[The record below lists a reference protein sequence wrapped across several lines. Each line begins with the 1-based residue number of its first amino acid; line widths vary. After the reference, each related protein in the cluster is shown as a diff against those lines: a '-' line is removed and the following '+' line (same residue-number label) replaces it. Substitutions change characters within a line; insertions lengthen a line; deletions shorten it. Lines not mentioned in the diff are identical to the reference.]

1 MKKIFQI
8 LSIAVLTLGWSCNDD
23 DFLNRPPTGQLSE
36 DQIWTDEGQVLSV
49 LGDLYNRYVDL
60 STFKTI
66 RVGDVDVPGWTTVG
80 EFNEA
85 FWSEAG
91 RYNNFQNSGWDLKSW
106 SHWDYAYIREMNLF
120 IQKCTAAEKLSPA
133 VRERYL
139 AEARFLR
146 ASYYFELV
154 KRMGGVPLILEP
166 MVYDYSGDPTYLQ
179 HPRAKESEI
188 YDFVIKE
195 AEEIKDKLPA
205 TPGEKSRATKAAAL
219 AMEVRAALYA
229 GSIAKYGTNTPAV
242 SLPGGEVGI
251 AATMA
256 NGYYTKALTAAKE
269 IISGKAG
276 TYALYTKK
284 PDLSENFASI
294 FYDKANNSEVI
305 FVEDFKLQS
314 GKVHYFT
321 GWNQPRYGAEEE
333 EGGRINPSLNFVEAF
348 EKLDNTFAPIPTTN
362 ANGTPIYYADQTDIF
377 AGRDARLAGTVIL
390 PGTTFKSRKV
400 DIWAGY
406 QLANGTV
413 ISGDDRGVQKTL
425 PGKTVPE
432 QVVGFDGPIDGF
444 EFTAQTGFYLRKY
457 LDPVLGSGQRGVN
470 SEVWL
475 VRYRYAEV
483 LLNAA
488 EAAFELGQASEAAG
502 YMNQVRARAG
512 LVTPLK
518 ASEINFDRIVHERR
532 VELAFEGHY
541 LYDMKRWRIAHQ
553 IMDGNAITAA
563 EVSKDLGKATKRNTQ
578 PWGLWPYKIYDPGSP
593 NNGKWIYKQVKLSR
607 VTGADRFQLGNY
619 YSYID
624 DAIINNN
631 PKLVRN
637 PNQ

>member
-23 DFLNRPPTGQLSE
+23 EFLNRPPTGQLSE
-36 DQIWTDEGQVLSV
+36 DQIWNDEGQVLSV
-49 LGDLYNRYVDL
+49 LGDLYNRYVDI

-66 RVGDVDVPGWTTVG
+66 NDVPGWTTVG
-80 EFNEA
+80 DFNEA

-91 RYNNFQNSGWDLKSW
+91 RYNAFQNSGWDVRSW
-106 SHWDYAYIREMNLF
+106 SAWDYGYIREMNLF
-120 IQKCTAAEKLSPA
+120 IQKCTAADKLSPA
-133 VRERYL
+133 VRDRYL

-166 MVYDYSGDPTYLQ
+166 MVYDFSGDPTYLQ

-195 AEEIKDKLPA
+195 AEEIKEKLPVNV
-205 TPGEKSRATKAAAL
+205 GEKSRATKAAAL

-229 GSIAKYGTNTPAV
+229 GSIAKYGVNTPAV
-242 SLPGGEVGI
+242 TLPGGEVGI
-251 AATMA
+251 PANMA
-256 NGYYTKALTAAKE
+256 NGYYTKALAAAKE
-269 IISGKAG
+269 LISGSAG
-276 TYALYTKK
+276 AYALYTKK
-284 PDLSENFASI
+284 PDLSENFSSI
-294 FYDKANNSEVI
+294 FYDKANNPEVI

-348 EKLDNTFAPIPTTN
+348 EKLDNTFAPIPTTT
-362 ANGTPIYYADQTDIF
+362 ANGTPIYYNEQTDIF
-377 AGRDARLAGTVIL
+377 AGRDARLAGTVML
-390 PGTTFKSRKV
+390 PGTTFKGRKV

-413 ISGDDRGVQKTL
+413 ISGDDRGAQKTL

-457 LDPVLGSGQRGVN
+457 LDPVVGSGQRGVN

-488 EAAFELGQASEAAG
+488 EAAFELGQAAEAAG

-563 EVSKDLGKATKRNTQ
+563 ELSKDLGKATKRNTQ
-578 PWGLWPYKIYDPGSP
+578 PWGLWPYKIYDPGSA

-624 DAIINNN
+624 DAIISNN

>member
-36 DQIWTDEGQVLSV
+36 DQIWNDEGQVLSV

-66 RVGDVDVPGWTTVG
+66 NDVPGWTTVSD
-80 EFNEA
+80 FNEA

-91 RYNNFQNSGWDLKSW
+91 RYGNFQNSGWDVRSW
-106 SHWDYAYIREMNLF
+106 GAWDYGYIREMNLF
-120 IQKCTAAEKLSPA
+120 IQKCTAADKLAPA

-166 MVYDYSGDPTYLQ
+166 MVYDFSGDPSYLQ
-179 HPRAKESEI
+179 HARAKESEI

-205 TPGEKSRATKAAAL
+205 SVGEKSRATKAAAL

-229 GSIAKYGTNTPAV
+229 GSIAKYGVNTPSVA
-242 SLPGGEVGI
+242 LPGGEVGI
-251 AATMA
+251 PASAA
-256 NGYYTKALTAAKE
+256 NGYYTKALAAAKE
-269 IISGKAG
+269 IISGNAG
-276 TYALYTKK
+276 AYALYTKK

-348 EKLDNTFAPIPTTN
+348 EKLDNTFAPIPTAN
-362 ANGTPIYYADQTDIF
+362 ANGTPIYYNEQTDIF
-377 AGRDARLAGTVIL
+377 AGRDARLGGTVML
-390 PGTTFKSRKV
+390 PGTAFKGRKV

-406 QLANGTV
+406 QLANGTI
-413 ISGDDRGVQKTL
+413 ISGDDRGAQKTL

-457 LDPVLGSGQRGVN
+457 LDPVVGSGQRGVN

-475 VRYRYAEV
+475 VRYRFAEV

-488 EAAFELGQASEAAG
+488 EAAFELGQAAEAAG

-518 ASEINFDRIVHERR
+518 ASEINFDRLVHERR
-532 VELAFEGHY
+532 VELAFEGHL

-553 IMDGNAITAA
+553 ILDGNAITAG
-563 EVSKDLGKATKRNTQ
+563 ELSKDLGKATKRNTQ
-578 PWGLWPYKIYDPGSP
+578 PWGLWSYKIYDPGSP

-624 DAIINNN
+624 DSIISNN